1 MKQVKHIRQAQ
12 RAATIAGVALMA
24 IQACAP
30 ASAGPREQARRIH
43 DRLAGVP
50 PSDAVL
56 TQMAPTSPAGRPMRP
71 RSWPWATRTSIT

>member
-56 TQMAPTSPAGRPMRP
+56 TQMATDIAGGQTDAP